1 MIYALITMTLSLAAA
16 AWWWRQ
22 SARAR
27 RDALAERRRSETAT
41 ASSRAEVARLAACL
55 KATNDGLIVL
65 DEQGRVTA
73 ANPAAQKL
81 ANLPDHD
88 CRGARIEE
96 LVTWPNLHE
105 TLQQRRDD
113 EHVERFELVDDEE
126 GVTRRRLAV
135 TVHSLPGLGAVV
147 GIEDQS
153 RILRLESLRREFV
166 ANVSHELKTPLTA
179 IQGLV
184 ETIQDDPDMPVPTQ
198 QRFLGRVAQQAHRL
212 ASLVADLLALS
223 RLDDD
228 AGILSAE
235 PVDIVAVIRGA
246 VNDLLMIAERNDLEL
261 TVELPEHP
269 LLVCAEQ
276 ETLRQIAGNLIDNAL
291 KYTPERG
298 VVTVRVASVGP
309 NDLQLE
315 VSDTGIGLSEA
326 DQERIFERFYRV
338 DRARSRQLGGTGLG
352 LSIVKNTVI
361 NLGGDL
367 GVRSELGVGSLF
379 WVRLPLAQP
388 RQEPIVDAG
397 R

>member
-1 MIYALITMTLSLAAA
+1 MIYALITTTLSLAAA

-41 ASSRAEVARLAACL
+41 ATSRATVARLAACL
-55 KATNDGLIVL
+55 AATNNGLIVL

-81 ANLPDHD
+81 ANFPDHD
-88 CRGARIEE
+88 CRGVRIEE
-96 LVTWPNLHE
+96 FVAWPNLHE
-105 TLQQRRDD
+105 TLRQRRDD
-113 EHVERFELVDDEE
+113 EHVERFELEDDEE
-126 GVTRRRLAV
+126 GVTSRRLAV

-153 RILRLESLRREFV
+153 RLRRLESLRQDFV

-184 ETIQDDPDMPVPTQ
+184 ETIQDDPDMPAPTQ
-198 QRFLGRVAQQAHRL
+198 QRFLGRVAQQADRL

-235 PVDIVAVIRGA
+235 PVDIVAVVRGA
-246 VNDLLMIAERNDLEL
+246 VNDLLTIAERNDLEL

-276 ETLRQIAGNLIDNAL
+276 ETLRQIAGNIIDNAL

-298 VVTVRVASVGP
+298 AITVRVASVGP
-309 NDLQLE
+309 NDLKLE
-315 VSDTGIGLSEA
+315 VTDTGIGLSEA

-388 RQEPIVDAG
+388 RQGPLVDAG
-397 R
+397 Q